1 MNIRTNEDVSRMTID
16 IPKKSHKQL
25 KTLSALLGK
34 SMREIVVE
42 SIEDYLH
49 TAKVPNKKTL
59 KAIKDADNRKNL
71 IEAESAED
79 LFKKLGI

>member
-1 MNIRTNEDVSRMTID
+1 MSVRSDVSRMTID

-25 KTLSALLGK
+25 KALSVVLGK
-34 SMREIVVE
+34 SMREIVIE

-49 TAKVPNKKTL
+49 SVKLPNKETL
-59 KAIKDADNRKNL
+59 KAIEAVENGTDIAKAKNL
-71 IEAESAED
+71 ED

>member
-1 MNIRTNEDVSRMTID
+1 MSVRTDVSRMTID

-25 KTLSALLGK
+25 KALSVVLGK
-34 SMREIVVE
+34 SMREIVIE

-49 TAKVPNKKTL
+49 SIKLPNKETL
-59 KAIKDADNRKNL
+59 KAIEAVENGTDLVKAKNL
-71 IEAESAED
+71 ED

>member
-1 MNIRTNEDVSRMTID
+1 MSVRTDVSRMTID

-25 KTLSALLGK
+25 KALSVVLGK
-34 SMREIVVE
+34 SMREIVIE

-49 TAKVPNKKTL
+49 SVKLPNKETL
-59 KAIKDADNRKNL
+59 KAIEAVENGTDLAKAKNL
-71 IEAESAED
+71 ED